1 MNVNGVGSSSSS
13 SSAPAGGLSL
23 GPDQF
28 LVLLMA
34 ELQHQDPLSPMDTHA
49 MVQQLSTI
57 EMVSENRATRLSQEF
72 TQALGLMDRQVTW
85 QDPES
90 GELLS
95 GRVSSVAREGSEVRV
110 VVGEATLKLE
120 QILAIFA
127 PDA

>member
-1 MNVNGVGSSSSS
+1 MNVSSVGSSSSS
-13 SSAPAGGLSL
+13 TPFSSGGMSL

-28 LVLLMA
+28 LTLLIA
-34 ELQHQDPLSPMDTHA
+34 ELQHQDPLSPMDTQA

-90 GELLS
+90 GELVS
-95 GRVSSVAREGSEVRV
+95 GRVETIAREGSEVRV
-110 VVGEATLKLE
+110 VVGETSLKLE
-120 QILAIFA
+120 QILAIFTPA
-127 PDA
+127 A